1 MKLKDMTFTFATPP
15 RLLCGAGT
23 LGSLAN
29 TAGELLGQRLMIVTD
44 AGVVAC
50 GLLDRLLAVL
60 RGSGCDWRIFDAVV
74 ADPPE
79 DVIQDAAKRATNYEA
94 TGVIGFGGGSAMDV
108 AKLVALLAA
117 PGSSPLAHAYGVNQV
132 KGRRLPLVLVPTT
145 AGTGSEVTPIAIVTV
160 GGEEKKGVVSPMLI
174 PDLALLDAELTLALP
189 PHVTAATGIDAMV
202 HAIEAYTS
210 ASANN
215 NPISRVLAREALH
228 LLGTNLAICVENGS
242 DLEARQQ
249 ALLGACLAGQ
259 AFANSPVAAVHAL
272 AYPLGARFH
281 LPHGLTNALMLP
293 AVMRFNLQAAAGQ
306 YAELLSCTFP
316 DVPADTNVQSRAES
330 FIAALESLI
339 ERVLLPRRL
348 RDVGIGEEHI
358 AVLAEDAM
366 KQTRLLV
373 NNPRTLELHDAVAIY
388 RQAW

>member
-1 MKLKDMTFTFATPP
+1 MTFTFSTPP
-15 RLLCGAGT
+15 RLLCGAGA
-23 LGSLAN
+23 LRGFSDLVRP
-29 TAGELLGQRLMIVTD
+29 LLGERLMIVTD
-44 AGVVAC
+44 PGIVAC
-50 GLLDRLLAVL
+50 GLLDRLLVVL
-60 RGSGCDWRIFDAVV
+60 RDSGCSWQVFDAVV

-79 DVIQDAAKRATNYEA
+79 QTVLDAARMGIETGA

-117 PGSSPLAHAYGVNQV
+117 PGSAPLAQAYGVNQV
-132 KGRRLPLVLVPTT
+132 RGRRLPLALMPTT
-145 AGTGSEVTPIAIVTV
+145 AVTGSEVTPIAIVTV
-160 GGEEKKGVVSPMLI
+160 GGDEKKGVVSPVLI
-174 PDLALLDAELTLALP
+174 PDLALLDAELTLGLP
-189 PHVTAATGIDAMV
+189 PHVTAATGVDAMV

-215 NPISRVLAREALH
+215 NPISRVLAREALQ
-228 LLGTNLAICVENGS
+228 LLGAHLTVCVEQGQ
-242 DLEARQQ
+242 DLHARQQ

-293 AVMRFNLQAAAGQ
+293 AVMRFNLPAAAGP
-306 YAELLSCTFP
+306 YAELLACTFP
-316 DVPADTNVQSRAES
+316 DVDGGSDVQSQAEA

-339 ERVLLPRRL
+339 DRVKLPRRL
-348 RDVGIGEEHI
+348 RDVGIGEDQIEL
-358 AVLAEDAM
+358 LATDAM

-373 NNPRTLELHDAVAIY
+373 NNPRPLQWHDVAEIY
-388 RQAW
+388 RQSW

>member
-1 MKLKDMTFTFATPP
+1 
-15 RLLCGAGT
+15 
-23 LGSLAN
+23 
-29 TAGELLGQRLMIVTD
+29 
-44 AGVVAC
+44 
-50 GLLDRLLAVL
+50 
-60 RGSGCDWRIFDAVV
+60 
-74 ADPPE
+74 
-79 DVIQDAAKRATNYEA
+79 
-94 TGVIGFGGGSAMDV
+94 
-108 AKLVALLAA
+108 
-117 PGSSPLAHAYGVNQV
+117 
-132 KGRRLPLVLVPTT
+132 
-145 AGTGSEVTPIAIVTV
+145 
-160 GGEEKKGVVSPMLI
+160 
-174 PDLALLDAELTLALP
+174 
-189 PHVTAATGIDAMV
+189 
-202 HAIEAYTS
+202 
-210 ASANN
+210 
-215 NPISRVLAREALH
+215 VLAREALH